1 MIYAGH
7 FTLRIIRAVLA
18 IFSLA
23 VLHARAETLATHPSV
38 HPLPHAIGLP
48 AGSAGIYEG
57 VITGARDA
65 RGAIKT
71 CGPQEQWDDM
81 RRSLHANLT
90 VELASLLEHRCTRG
104 GMDESLVLGGLHI
117 AWIGH
122 ANIGGFRAE
131 DVAHVYYQLPVPPR
145 SIAESLHGSTN
156 ARTLIAPALSAMAH
170 YCRG

>member
-1 MIYAGH
+1 MWVTLQSEASRGRQHTYNALLAFEKIKSHNMIYAGH

-65 RGAIKT
+65 REAIKT

-81 RRSLHANLT
+81 RRSLHATSLSSWQAYWSTGVRVEAWMNL
-90 VELASLLEHRCTRG
+90 S
-104 GMDESLVLGGLHI
+104 SLVVSTSPGSVTLTLV
-117 AWIGH
+117 
-122 ANIGGFRAE
+122 GF
-131 DVAHVYYQLPVPPR
+131 VPR
-145 SIAESLHGSTN
+145 
-156 ARTLIAPALSAMAH
+156 M
-170 YCRG
+170 